1 MLRGFFVC
9 SETKRCSS
17 SRFPIL
23 HCTILHMIDS
33 SSVILCFSSYW
44 RASRPCL
51 TIASSWKSV
60 CNVPPPHIRCIADM
74 VHKARTPI
82 AEGDE
87 NQKPSLSLYITLL
100 TFDFAHPE
108 YEMCATMMTAIKS
121 LDDRVGGPRPNWV
134 WEHWHPDWVFRRE
147 SEVWGK

>member
-1 MLRGFFVC
+1 MPL
-9 SETKRCSS
+9 
-17 SRFPIL
+17 
-23 HCTILHMIDS
+23 
-33 SSVILCFSSYW
+33 
-44 RASRPCL
+44 
-51 TIASSWKSV
+51 
-60 CNVPPPHIRCIADM
+60 PHLRCIADL

-147 SEVWGK
+147 SEVWGEQIDQRYGANDVDPCRMPSTPIVGTVAESCCEGEGCPRDQ